1 MKKFESGHFTSDFRK
16 IFSYKCELAG
26 MSYLNDIAP
35 SLVLRVKFLGE
46 DVYVVEC

>member
-1 MKKFESGHFTSDFRK
+1 MRKFESGHFTSDFRK

-35 SLVLRVKFLGE
+35 VPSIKGE
-46 DVYVVEC
+46 VFG